1 MLILISL
8 CRSPCVMFFPNLII
22 RFLQNHTSEMFA
34 FHATMMSNTLGTSI
48 VVFTRTGFM
57 AILLSHYRPS
67 GTIFA
72 FTNEFVFGLHWLL
85 SNLSKSFKFFK
96 FLYLNCRERVR
107 QRLALYQ
114 GVCPIYM
121 EFLDDAEESFAAAL
135 AYLKV
140 TGYPAL
146 SFCF

>member
-1 MLILISL
+1 MNSKRKGIL
-8 CRSPCVMFFPNLII
+8 V
-22 RFLQNHTSEMFA
+22 EMKQQD
-34 FHATMMSNTLGTSI
+34 I
-48 VVFTRTGFM
+48 
-57 AILLSHYRPS
+57 
-67 GTIFA
+67 
-72 FTNEFVFGLHWLL
+72 
-85 SNLSKSFKFFK
+85 NLSKSFKF
-96 FLYLNCRERVR
+96 LYLTCRERVR

-146 SFCF
+146 SFCFKGLKSLTEALTFPLQNSDFDRYSVCVTLFFAFLFVKNLLYIDNCLPSNASAYHAI